1 MMMMMMITI
10 KTKNAGCLL
19 VRGSIFLSWY
29 TFSFCLVHFIF
40 LWSSSSLSTL
50 FLKKILIQFLKV
62 TLQLQ
67 LLQNIGYIAHVV
79 QYILTPNI
87 LYLPLP
93 HPYIARLS
101 WVITSFSYEQFD
113 GTVNAITAIIQQFL
127 KKNRALFLTISPL
140 CLLELRD
147 IFTVIMEAFWS

>member
-1 MMMMMMITI
+1 M
-10 KTKNAGCLL
+10 
-19 VRGSIFLSWY
+19 
-29 TFSFCLVHFIF
+29 
-40 LWSSSSLSTL
+40 
-50 FLKKILIQFLKV
+50 
-62 TLQLQ
+62 
-67 LLQNIGYIAHVV
+67 V
-79 QYILTPNI
+79 QYILVVYLISNT

>member
-1 MMMMMMITI
+1 MGFC
-10 KTKNAGCLL
+10 KQAEQ
-19 VRGSIFLSWY
+19 SLSFFFSCSRF
-29 TFSFCLVHFIF
+29 FSFYGFSLFFFF
-40 LWSSSSLSTL
+40 LALELISGYLL
-50 FLKKILIQFLKV
+50 IYLCIILIQFLKV
-62 TLQLQ
+62 TLHLQ